1 MDTFPERELGAEVV
15 ADEAEEGGTGQ
26 SGDKH
31 HREAVLHGRVCIVID
46 VLHNGIVPDIIF
58 NILLDNLDNMSRLT
72 SNSGC

>member
-1 MDTFPERELGAEVV
+1 MDTLPESELGAEVV

-58 NILLDNLDNMSRLT
+58 NILLESVHNLDNMSRLT
-72 SNSGC
+72 

>member
-58 NILLDNLDNMSRLT
+58 NILLESVHNLDNMSRLT
-72 SNSGC
+72 